1 MAFVKHFKRITKQL
15 GFHLTFKTADLQDI
29 IYTTLG
35 DGIKVNFIIFFNTFQ
50 YFFPMLKQILFNDY
64 IENSFTFSFDSWST
78 ERKTV
83 DTQLDSQVD
92 IGSAQNIN
100 SPNYLIVTC
109 QTAARIRV
117 PNKANYFA
125 VFDNLDVRKY
135 HVDIDGVRCRRDG
148 VCIDYASNDYVNHYR
163 HPKLFYK
170 DYLGE
175 QLPNSFLSYTD
186 MKNNYPMQVIDL
198 RFQVDHI
205 NPKKIQLLQ
214 EYRSATNNAR
224 LFMILIRHRQI
235 KLISDMNKI
244 TEVTLI

>member
-1 MAFVKHFKRITKQL
+1 
-15 GFHLTFKTADLQDI
+15 
-29 IYTTLG
+29 
-35 DGIKVNFIIFFNTFQ
+35 
-50 YFFPMLKQILFNDY
+50 MLKQILFNDY

-83 DTQLDSQVD
+83 DTQLDAQVD

-100 SPNYLIVTC
+100 SPKYLIVTC

-117 PNKANYFA
+117 PNKANYVA
-125 VFDNLDVRKY
+125 VFDNLDVRQY

-148 VCIDYASNDYVNHYR
+148 VCIDYASNDYVNQYR
-163 HPKLFYK
+163 QPKLFYK

-175 QLPNSFLSYTD
+175 QLLNPFISYTG
-186 MKNNYPMQVIDL
+186 MKNIYPIQVIDL

-214 EYRSATNNAR
+214 EYRRATNNAR

-235 KLISDMNKI
+235 KVISDMNKI
-244 TEVTLI
+244 TEVTVI